1 MFGVAQMAPLSLH
14 QHLRRVVGEN
24 ALGQLDTF
32 AAARGADP
40 TRAHAASLDDR

>member
-1 MFGVAQMAPLSLH
+1 MFGVAQLAPLSLH
-14 QHLRRVVGEN
+14 RHLRRVVGGN

-40 TRAHAASLDDR
+40 TRAHTASPEDR